1 MRIVLVGFGNVG
13 QGLVEILQEKL
24 AHLQQKGFSAEVVGV
39 ATGSRGRLYHPD
51 GLALPDL
58 LAAIRS
64 GNLGKYP
71 ESAGL
76 QRDFVD
82 AETLIRSADA
92 DVLVEASPTNLE
104 TAEPALSHFRAALET
119 GKHIVTA
126 NKGPTALHLPE
137 LLQEASERGLQLRY
151 EATVMAGTPSIATGI
166 ELLAGCTILEA
177 RGIFNG
183 TTNYILTQME
193 KGLDYAD
200 ALAQAQELG
209 YAETDP
215 SGDVEGW
222 DAAGKVLIL
231 MAALYG
237 KKATLNELDVTGIT
251 NITQE
256 DIQSAKNA
264 GERYK
269 LIASVTPDGGSVRP
283 LRLPLHDPLTQ
294 VGGATNAITYR
305 TDLLGEITL
314 VGAGAGR
321 KETGYGLLLDLIA
334 INRNATSKH

>member
-13 QGLVEILQEKL
+13 QGLVEILQEKST
-24 AHLQQKGFSAEVVGV
+24 HLQQNGFSATVVGV
-39 ATGSRGRLYHPD
+39 ATGSRGMLYHPD
-51 GLALPDL
+51 GLSLPEL
-58 LAAIRS
+58 LEAIRS
-64 GNLGKYP
+64 GNLGNYP
-71 ESAGL
+71 EIAGL
-76 QRDFVD
+76 QRNFAD
-82 AETLIRSADA
+82 ATALIRAADA

-104 TAEPALSHFRAALET
+104 TAQPALSHFRAALET

-137 LLQEASERGLQLRY
+137 LLQEASKRGLQLRY
-151 EATVMAGTPSIATGI
+151 EATVMAGTPSIATGL

-183 TTNYILTQME
+183 TTNYILSQME
-193 KGLDYAD
+193 SGLSYAE

-231 MAALYG
+231 MAALYNQ
-237 KKATLNELDVTGIT
+237 KRTIRELDVMGIT

-269 LIASVTPDGGSVRP
+269 LIASATPESGSVRP
-283 LRLPLHDPLTQ
+283 MRMPLEDPLAQ

-305 TDLLGEITL
+305 TDLLGDVTL
-314 VGAGAGR
+314 IGAGAGR
-321 KETGYGLLLDLIA
+321 KETGYGLLIDLMSITA
-334 INRNATSKH
+334 